1 MSYPP
6 GNLRKNLLAAGTFDS
21 ISFLWV
27 VSPESTIF
35 IPCSPKKILPSLK
48 NLEIFSTNDI
58 IWQFRFMG
66 STRLPRLPGVW
77 MLDIHGFFPR
87 HLTGVSGSAKLF
99 PRFNLKSAIPTWGSW
114 RVPNPL
120 WVLVLVFPKKMAVIL
135 GAGDPKLKLF
145 TGISGVEKKTV
156 NTPFIS
162 RPFRE
167 GGGLKN
173 STFLRSAKGAHLVLM
188 DQILHF
194 FLHKLGEHIH
204 WRIPGLS

>member
-1 MSYPP
+1 
-6 GNLRKNLLAAGTFDS
+6 
-21 ISFLWV
+21 
-27 VSPESTIF
+27 
-35 IPCSPKKILPSLK
+35 
-48 NLEIFSTNDI
+48 
-58 IWQFRFMG
+58 
-66 STRLPRLPGVW
+66 
-77 MLDIHGFFPR
+77 
-87 HLTGVSGSAKLF
+87 
-99 PRFNLKSAIPTWGSW
+99 
-114 RVPNPL
+114 
-120 WVLVLVFPKKMAVIL
+120 MAVIL

-204 WRIPGLS
+204 